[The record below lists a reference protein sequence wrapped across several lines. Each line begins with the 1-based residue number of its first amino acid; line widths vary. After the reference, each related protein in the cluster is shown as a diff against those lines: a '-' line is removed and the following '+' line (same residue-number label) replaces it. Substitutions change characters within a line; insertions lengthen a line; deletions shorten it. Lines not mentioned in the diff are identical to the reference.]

1 MTTTFPVRPSP
12 EVPRLPD
19 GTRPGRLR
27 RARDAVLTPR
37 TAIVGICAVIV
48 GYLAIV
54 PLYYLLWGTFFDEH
68 GFTLKGFGEAF
79 GRSSLAGPML
89 VNSIEF
95 ALGSAVFALVLGAAL
110 AWVQVRT
117 DAPLKA
123 LFFAASLV
131 PLIIPAMLY
140 SIAWIFLAD
149 PHTGV
154 INRAFGTQVLNVFS
168 MPGMIW
174 VQGLHLSPIAF
185 LLMVAAFRA
194 MDPSL
199 EEAALMSG
207 ASRRATLRRVTAPL
221 LRPAIIA
228 SVVLVF
234 VQSMESFEVPAIIGL
249 QAKIYVFTSRIYNV
263 LQIYPIDYREA
274 GALAVV
280 LLAIAAFAVLLSSWL
295 SRHASRYQTI
305 TGKGFRPRPVALGR
319 ARPFVGAAVVI
330 YFLITAVLPVGVLLW
345 ASLLPY
351 YQAPSVKAVR
361 SVTLHNYGTVIHM
374 PLALT
379 AFRNSVLLGLAAA
392 TAVMFLTAVA
402 AWLIVRTRIPG
413 RRALDVLASAPLV
426 IPGLV
431 MGLALLFVYLRS
443 PLPVY
448 GTLWILLISYATRYL
463 PYGMRY
469 SVTAMAQM
477 NNELEESAL
486 VCGATWWQSFRRI
499 LVPLMSSGI
508 LAGWVYILV
517 VSFREL
523 SSTVLLYSPGKE
535 VLSVLLW
542 EQFNNGNFT
551 VVAAIGVLMV
561 VTLMLLVGIAY
572 RVGLRFGAGTDS

>member
-1 MTTTFPVRPSP
+1 MTTTYPVRPSP
-12 EVPRLPD
+12 LP
-19 GTRPGRLR
+19 GGGRQSLLTRTREAL
-27 RARDAVLTPR
+27 LTPR

-54 PLYYLLWGTFFDEH
+54 PLYYLLWGTFFDSN

-79 GRSSLAGPML
+79 GQSSLAGPML
-89 VNSIEF
+89 VNSLEF
-95 ALGSAVFALVLGAAL
+95 ASGSALFALVLGAAL

-117 DAPLKA
+117 DAPLKG

-131 PLIIPAMLY
+131 PLIIPALLY
-140 SIAWIFLAD
+140 AIAWIFLAD
-149 PHTGV
+149 PHSGV
-154 INRAFGTQVLNVFS
+154 LNKMLGGGVLNVFS

-185 LLMVAAFRA
+185 LLMVSAFRA

-199 EEAALMSG
+199 EEAAVMSG
-207 ASRRATLRRVTAPL
+207 ASRVATLRRVTAPL

-228 SVVLVF
+228 SVLLVF

-249 QAKIYVFTSRIYNV
+249 QARVFVFTSRIYNV
-263 LQIYPIDYREA
+263 LQLYPVDYREA

-280 LLAIAAFAVLLSSWL
+280 LLAIAAFAVLLSGWL
-295 SRHASRYQTI
+295 SRHGSRYQTI
-305 TGKGFRPRPVALGR
+305 TGKAFRPRPIALGR
-319 ARPFVGAAVVI
+319 ARPFVGAAVLVYFVI
-330 YFLITAVLPVGVLLW
+330 TVALPVGVLLW
-345 ASLLPY
+345 ASLLPFY
-351 YQAPSVKAVR
+351 EAPSLKALR
-361 SVTLHNYGTVIHM
+361 SVTLRNYGTVAHM
-374 PLALT
+374 PLAVT
-379 AFRNSVLLGLAAA
+379 AFRNSVLLGVGAA
-392 TAVMFLTAVA
+392 TGVVFLTAVVS
-402 AWLIVRTRIPG
+402 WLIVRTRVPG
-413 RRALDVLASAPLV
+413 RRGLDVLASTPLV

-443 PLPVY
+443 PLPIY

-469 SVTAMAQM
+469 SVSAMVQM

-499 LVPLMSSGI
+499 LVPLISSGI

-561 VTLMLLVGIAY
+561 VTLMVLVGIAY

>member
-12 EVPRLPD
+12 EVPPVPE
-19 GTRPGRLR
+19 GGRPPVLR
-27 RARDAVLTPR
+27 RVRDAVLTPR

-54 PLYYLLWGTFFDEH
+54 PLYYLLWGAFFDEH

-79 GRSSLAGPML
+79 GTDSLAGPML

-95 ALGSAVFALVLGAAL
+95 ALGSAIFALVLGAAL

-117 DAPLKA
+117 DAPLKG

-140 SIAWIFLAD
+140 AIAWIFLAD

-154 INRAFGTQVLNVFS
+154 INKVFGGGVFNVFS

-207 ASRRATLRRVTAPL
+207 ASRGAMLRRVTAPL

-228 SVVLVF
+228 AVLLVF

-280 LLAIAAFAVLLSSWL
+280 LLAIAAFAVLLSGWL
-295 SRHASRYQTI
+295 SRHRSRYQTI
-305 TGKGFRPRPVALGR
+305 TGKGFRPRPIALGR
-319 ARPFVGAAVVI
+319 ARPFVGAAVII
-330 YFLITAVLPVGVLLW
+330 YFLVTVVLPVGVLVW
-345 ASLLPY
+345 ASLLPFY
-351 YQAPSVKAVR
+351 EAPSTKAVR
-361 SVTLHNYGTVIHM
+361 SVTLHNYGTVLHM
-374 PLALT
+374 PLVLT
-379 AFRNSVLLGLAAA
+379 AFRNSVLLGVAAA
-392 TAVMFLTAVA
+392 TGVMFLTAVV
-402 AWLIVRTRIPG
+402 AWLVVRTRVPG
-413 RRALDVLASAPLV
+413 RRGLDVLASTPLV

-499 LVPLMSSGI
+499 LVPLMSSGV

-523 SSTVLLYSPGKE
+523 SSTILLYSPGKE

-572 RVGLRFGAGTDS
+572 RVGVRFGADSDS

>member
-12 EVPRLPD
+12 ETPRLPD
-19 GTRPGRLR
+19 GTRTSLLR
-27 RARDAVLTPR
+27 RTRDAVLTPR

-54 PLYYLLWGTFFDEH
+54 PLYYLLWGTFFDQS

-79 GRSSLAGPML
+79 GKGSLAGPML

-117 DAPLKA
+117 DAPLKG

-140 SIAWIFLAD
+140 AIAWIFLAD

-154 INRAFGTQVLNVFS
+154 INRVFGTQVFNVFS

-199 EEAALMSG
+199 EEAALMAG
-207 ASRRATLRRVTAPL
+207 ATRRAMLRRVTAPL
-221 LRPAIIA
+221 LRPAIVA
-228 SVVLVF
+228 SVLLVF

-249 QAKIYVFTSRIYNV
+249 QARIYVFTSRIYNV

-280 LLAIAAFAVLLSSWL
+280 LLAIAAFAVLLSGWL
-295 SRHASRYQTI
+295 SRHGSRYQTI
-305 TGKGFRPRPVALGR
+305 TGKGFRPRPIELGR
-319 ARPFVGAAVVI
+319 ARPFVGAAVIV
-330 YFLITAVLPVGVLLW
+330 YFIVTVVLPVGVLLW

-351 YQAPSVKAVR
+351 YQAPSVKAVS
-361 SVTLHNYGTVIHM
+361 SVTLHNYGTVLHM

-379 AFRNSVLLGLAAA
+379 AFRNSVLLGVGAA
-392 TAVMFLTAVA
+392 TVVMFLTAVA
-402 AWLIVRTRIPG
+402 AWLIVRTRVPG
-413 RRALDVLASAPLV
+413 RRGLDVLASTPLV

-469 SVTAMAQM
+469 AVTAMAQM

-572 RVGLRFGAGTDS
+572 RVGLRLGAGTDS

>member
-1 MTTTFPVRPSP
+1 MTISPVRPSP
-12 EVPRLPD
+12 AAARPPD
-19 GTRPGRLR
+19 GPRHTLLRRLR
-27 RARDAVLTPR
+27 DSVLTPR
-37 TAIVGICAVIV
+37 TAIVGICAVVV

-54 PLYYLLWGTFFDEH
+54 PLYYLLWGTFFGAN
-68 GFTLKGFGEAF
+68 GFTVSGFAEAF
-79 GRSSLAGPML
+79 GSDSLAGPMM
-89 VNSIEF
+89 VNSLEF
-95 ALGSAVFALVLGAAL
+95 AIGSALLALVLGAAL

-117 DAPLKA
+117 DAPFKG

-131 PLIIPAMLY
+131 PLIIPALLY

-154 INRAFGTQVLNVFS
+154 LNTALGGPVLNIFS

-185 LLMVAAFRA
+185 LLMVSAFRA

-207 ASRRATLRRVTAPL
+207 ASRLKVLRKVTAPL
-221 LRPAIIA
+221 MRPAIIA
-228 SVVLVF
+228 SVLLVF

-249 QAKIYVFTSRIYNV
+249 QARIYVFTSRIYNV

-280 LLAIAAFAVLLSSWL
+280 LLAIAACAVLLSSWL
-295 SRHASRYQTI
+295 SRHGSRYQTI
-305 TGKGFRPRPVALGR
+305 TGKGFRPRPVELGR
-319 ARPFVGAAVVI
+319 ARPWVGAAVI
-330 YFLITAVLPVGVLLW
+330 AYFVVTVALPVAVLLW

-351 YQAPSVKAVR
+351 YQAPSGKALE
-361 SVTLHNYGTVIHM
+361 SVTLKNYDAVLHM
-374 PLALT
+374 PQALT
-379 AFRNSVLLGLAAA
+379 SFRNSVVLGVGAA
-392 TAVMFLTAVA
+392 TVVMFLTAVV
-402 AWLIVRTRIPG
+402 AWLIVRTRVPG
-413 RRALDVLASAPLV
+413 RRGLDVLASSPLV

-431 MGLALLFVYLRS
+431 MGLAILFVYLRS

-469 SVTAMAQM
+469 AVTAMSQV
-477 NNELEESAL
+477 NTELEESAM
-486 VCGATWWQSFRRI
+486 VSGASWWQTFRRI
-499 LVPLMSSGI
+499 VAPLMSSGI

-523 SSTVLLYSPGKE
+523 SSTILLYSPGKE
-535 VLSVLLW
+535 VLSILLW
-542 EQFNNGNFT
+542 EQFNNGNLT

-572 RVGLRFGAGTDS
+572 RVGLRFGADADS